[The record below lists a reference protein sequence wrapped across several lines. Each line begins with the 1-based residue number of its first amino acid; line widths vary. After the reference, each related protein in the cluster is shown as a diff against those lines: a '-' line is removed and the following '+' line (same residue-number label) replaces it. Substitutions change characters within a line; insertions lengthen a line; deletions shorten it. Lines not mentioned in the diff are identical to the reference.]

1 MNFAKTSFYAAIA
14 TTARLLSQFVVA
26 KVIAVFGGA
35 TVFGVFGQFQSF
47 ISLTQLGSG
56 SLVSTGV
63 TKYVSEYHED
73 PVKLS
78 RIIYTA
84 IQFCIVSSFLTGLL
98 IAAFAHLISQWLFK
112 STEYTWV
119 IVVFGLTLFGYSLNQ
134 LFMSIL
140 NGLNEMKK
148 YTMMAVVGA
157 ITSVVLIGG
166 LTYIDNVKGAMFG
179 LVLSQLCLFL
189 VGILFIQKLPIMLRF
204 SRVRFYKEELK
215 KLCHFS
221 IMPIVSVLCLPLA
234 QIFLRS
240 YVAGHSSWADVG
252 YWQGVLKISDAYLM
266 VLTTIINTYALPKYS
281 KTTSDM
287 ALKNEVWVFLVK
299 IMPIVTFF
307 SLSIFLLKD
316 EIILVLFSSKFL
328 PMRPLFFYQLIGDV
342 LKIASWCIANVFLAK
357 AKVLVFSILE
367 ISFTVSYV
375 VLSLAGFHYFGIRGL
390 TMAFAANYL
399 FYLLA
404 VFVWFLQMSNYSLKK
419 VVS

>member
-1 MNFAKTSFYAAIA
+1 MKLAKTSFYAAIA
-14 TTARLLSQFVVA
+14 TIARLLSQFVVA
-26 KVIAVFGGA
+26 KIIAVFGGA
-35 TVFGVFGQFQSF
+35 SVFGIFGQFQSF

-84 IQFCIVSSFLTGLL
+84 IQFCVVSSFLTGIC

-112 STEYTWV
+112 NTEYTWI
-119 IVVFGLTLFGYSLNQ
+119 IVLFGLTLFGYSLNQ

-140 NGLNEMKK
+140 NGLNEMRK

-157 ITSVVLIGG
+157 VTSVVLIGG
-166 LTYIDNVKGAMFG
+166 LTYFDSVKGAMFG

-189 VGILFIQKLPIMLRF
+189 VGILFIQKLPMMFRF
-204 SRVRFYKEELK
+204 SQIRFYKKELK

-240 YVAGHSSWADVG
+240 YVAEHSSWTDVG

-266 VLTTIINTYALPKYS
+266 ILTTIISTYALPKYS
-281 KTTSDM
+281 SIADNI
-287 ALKNEVWVFLVK
+287 ALKNEVWAFLGK
-299 IMPIVTFF
+299 ILPIVVIFA
-307 SLSIFLLKD
+307 LAVFLLKD
-316 EIILVLFSSKFL
+316 EIILALFSSKFL
-328 PMRPLFFYQLIGDV
+328 PMRPLFFYQLVGDV
-342 LKIASWCIANVFLAK
+342 LKIASWCIANVLLAR
-357 AKVLVFSILE
+357 AKVLVFSVLE
-367 ISFTVSYV
+367 ISFTVCYFL
-375 VLSLAGFHYFGIRGL
+375 LSLLGFHYFGIQGL
-390 TMAFAANYL
+390 TISFAVNYF
-399 FYLLA
+399 FYFLVVVA
-404 VFVWFLQMSNYSLKK
+404 WFFRYGK
-419 VVS
+419 